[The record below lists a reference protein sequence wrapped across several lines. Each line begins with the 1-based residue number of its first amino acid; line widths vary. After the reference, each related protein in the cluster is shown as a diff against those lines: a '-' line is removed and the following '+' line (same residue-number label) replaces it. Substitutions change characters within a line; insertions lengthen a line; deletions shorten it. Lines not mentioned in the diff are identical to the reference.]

1 MNLEIYVLFFVEHT
15 CRKVNYIRLKSK
27 SIQLFSIC
35 LTDGLYSINRIY
47 LIVIMTIII
56 IYLCHCLKKKESLS
70 NETARIL
77 QYSFTCVEKDI

>member
-1 MNLEIYVLFFVEHT
+1 MEIYVLFFVEHT

-27 SIQLFSIC
+27 SMQLFSIC

-56 IYLCHCLKKKESLS
+56 IYLCHCLKKKNRYQMKLHVFYNIVSH
-70 NETARIL
+70 
-77 QYSFTCVEKDI
+77 V